1 MREILRNE
9 NQRDNLSDL
18 ENQGDT
24 TQEAKNDK

>member
-24 TQEAKNDK
+24 AQGAKNGK